1 MFQRIFILVFAIG
14 LVLSGCSLDAQK
26 EPAVPRAA
34 TKVEDMLKEG
44 PGKFSGTKYDQEKVE
59 AALDQFPDNLSEEEA
74 YDRVV
79 QLLAEDYQPLVK
91 RVDSFDPTIEV
102 ETTAKPG
109 DIEAPVENVKKMNVA
124 ILLDASGS
132 MAGRVPGGMKMDLAK
147 KSIKKF
153 ASSLPE
159 GVNVSLLVY
168 GHKGTSSGKDK
179 KLSCGS
185 IETVYPLGNYNED
198 SFQQALNRFDPKGW
212 TPLGAAIETAQK
224 DLQQQTGDNVQN
236 IIYVVSDGVETCGGD
251 PVKAAKELH
260 QSDIEA
266 VINIIGFD
274 VDDEGQKALKKVAD
288 AGGGSYKSVDTEEDL
303 SQYFIAAYEELR
315 NKWREWSKENQ
326 QLVDQ
331 GDTANQ
337 LLLFELV
344 RKDALGLLDT
354 EIEHFDHAFNYL
366 KKKKKVTGTFKMKEK
381 SADRDKKIRSYFVK
395 RINEIKPIIQQEQ
408 EKQMEE
414 IEKIRR
420 QKEEEI
426 NQKIEELEG

>member
-224 DLQQQTGDNVQN
+224 DLQQQTEDNVQN

-303 SQYFIAAYEELR
+303 SRVFYSCL
-315 NKWREWSKENQ
+315 
-326 QLVDQ
+326 
-331 GDTANQ
+331 
-337 LLLFELV
+337 
-344 RKDALGLLDT
+344 
-354 EIEHFDHAFNYL
+354 
-366 KKKKKVTGTFKMKEK
+366 
-381 SADRDKKIRSYFVK
+381 
-395 RINEIKPIIQQEQ
+395 
-408 EKQMEE
+408 
-414 IEKIRR
+414 
-420 QKEEEI
+420 
-426 NQKIEELEG
+426 